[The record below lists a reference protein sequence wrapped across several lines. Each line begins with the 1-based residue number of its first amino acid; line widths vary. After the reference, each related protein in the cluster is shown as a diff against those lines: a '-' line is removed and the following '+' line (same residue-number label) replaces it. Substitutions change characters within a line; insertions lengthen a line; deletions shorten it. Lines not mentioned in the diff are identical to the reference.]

1 MKKKKLIIFMP
12 SIEGGGVEKNLYIIS
27 NYLVN
32 KIADVSLITVT
43 KSAKPRFSKKIIF
56 ISPKSYIWESLNK
69 KIKYI
74 VCLYLLFIRLLFNKN
89 FVILC
94 FQANIYCT
102 LLCKLFGIKIIIRS
116 NSSPSGW
123 SKNFIKKI
131 IFKKLLNLADIII
144 VNSIDFKS
152 ELKKKLNLKSVC
164 IYNPLN
170 KEEIVFQSKKNN
182 KIIFKKHNVLKI
194 INVARFTDQKD
205 HITLLRAANI
215 LKEKIKFEL
224 NIVGRG
230 VNKNMMDSYI
240 VKNDLKKFVKIVKFI
255 DNPYPLIKQADL
267 FVLTSKF
274 EGLPNVLL
282 ESLTLKKFVISSN
295 CPTGPREILDNGTN
309 GLLFKIGDYKD
320 LSQKIIYYNSNR
332 LKLKKM
338 INMGYKRLNRFDLK
352 NNLQKYFV
360 ILDKFL

>member
-32 KIADVSLITVT
+32 KISDISLISVT
-43 KSAKPRFSKKIIF
+43 KSAKPRFNKKIKF
-56 ISPKSYIWESLNK
+56 ISPQSYFWEHVNK

-74 VCLYLLFIRLLFNKN
+74 ICLYLLLLKIFFDRN
-89 FVILC
+89 FVIFC

-131 IFKKLLNLADIII
+131 LFQNLLNLADMII
-144 VNSIDFKS
+144 VNSVDFKN
-152 ELKKKLNLKSVC
+152 ELKKKFNLKSVC

-170 KEEIVFQSKKNN
+170 KNEIVFKSKKKN
-182 KIIFKKHNVLKI
+182 KIVFKKDNVLKI

-215 LKEKIKFEL
+215 LKEKIDFEL
-224 NIVGRG
+224 IIVGRG
-230 VNKNMMDSYI
+230 VNRNIMENYIGKNNL
-240 VKNDLKKFVKIVKFI
+240 KNFVKIIKFN
-255 DNPYPLIKQADL
+255 DNPYPLINQADL
-267 FVLTSKF
+267 FVLTSTF

-295 CPTGPREILDNGTN
+295 CPTGPREILDKGKNG
-309 GLLFKIGDYKD
+309 
-320 LSQKIIYYNSNR
+320 
-332 LKLKKM
+332 
-338 INMGYKRLNRFDLK
+338 
-352 NNLQKYFV
+352 
-360 ILDKFL
+360 